1 MNQRPRHGRR
11 RAMFC
16 SDERL
21 QLIIR
26 NLVECDALAQATG
39 VVAMC
44 SIQLHRGLPMRDVR
58 PGDHGCL
65 LALPA
70 MLLRSYGCRLRART
84 SSRLLVFPCCPY
96 AQRVDRLYRSAVW
109 LTDKDTG
116 LRVHT
121 LSCPDGTVL
130 PNAVS
135 AHYTWDPNT
144 LAGTVQI

>member
-1 MNQRPRHGRR
+1 M
-11 RAMFC
+11 
-16 SDERL
+16 
-21 QLIIR
+21 R
-26 NLVECDALAQATG
+26 N
-39 VVAMC
+39 
-44 SIQLHRGLPMRDVR
+44 VR

-144 LAGTVQI
+144 LAGTVQVTYNVPACGNPAGYLTTNFVQIRQAPDA